1 MRQHSHALLNKE
13 FDVKSFI
20 CAIVAALL
28 VAPVLVPAAAE
39 AKSVKWSCVNIDPT
53 NPSSYYCTP
62 ILRP

>member
-1 MRQHSHALLNKE
+1 MLNKE

-20 CAIVAALL
+20 WAIAAALL
-28 VAPVLVPAAAE
+28 VAPVLLPAAAE